1 MTESKEMEIYKDI
14 HYNEYT
20 KDRYKVST
28 QGTVINKK
36 TNRILIPFIRSGYPT
51 VLLPI
56 GNGKARHFP
65 LHKLVAS
72 AFLPNP
78 CNYPQIN
85 HKDQNKLNPCVE
97 NLEWCTCKYNIN
109 YGDAIYRR
117 TSNMM
122 SHAPEVVCLETG
134 KIYQNQSQ
142 AAQELRLDQGNM
154 SRTLSGK
161 GKSVGGYHFS
171 WLYIF
176 TANGGR
182 M

>member
-85 HKDQNKLNPCVE
+85 HKDQDKLNPCVE
-97 NLEWCTCKYNIN
+97 NLECNIQTNFKYD
-109 YGDAIYRR
+109 GSCAG
-117 TSNMM
+117 SC
-122 SHAPEVVCLETG
+122 VF
-134 KIYQNQSQ
+134 
-142 AAQELRLDQGNM
+142 GN
-154 SRTLSGK
+154 R
-161 GKSVGGYHFS
+161 
-171 WLYIF
+171 
-176 TANGGR
+176 
-182 M
+182 